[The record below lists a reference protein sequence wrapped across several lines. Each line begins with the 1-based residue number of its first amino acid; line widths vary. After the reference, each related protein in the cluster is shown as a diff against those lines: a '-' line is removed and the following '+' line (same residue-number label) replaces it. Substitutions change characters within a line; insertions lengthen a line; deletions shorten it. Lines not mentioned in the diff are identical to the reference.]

1 MISEQISCKDRPAC
15 KLQIESLFL
24 FNSQFSH
31 ISDADKYSGYQQK
44 VAFAKN
50 PLKSIKS
57 PASINLSFKLIYS
70 GFPDSNL
77 NYGITDFKRQMV
89 FWQTTDKT
97 QLNSEKSLWDQSCQ
111 L

>member
-1 MISEQISCKDRPAC
+1 MISERISFKDRSAC

-31 ISDADKYSGYQQK
+31 ISNIPPADADKYSGYQQK

-57 PASINLSFKLIYS
+57 PARINLSFKLIYP

-89 FWQTTDKT
+89 FWQIIDKT
-97 QLNSEKSLWDQSCQ
+97 KLNSEKS
-111 L
+111 